1 MKQKT
6 FEVCQRSKYKT
17 GLTTNPNGR
26 KTRAADAEKG
36 RRKGK
41 PRTEEK
47 KRSGKAC
54 VQSCAFTARENTHD
68 LAVQDKALSASQKSA
83 YLIRLNHPHKTKYTV
98 TYARTPNRSK
108 HQIREPEA

>member
-1 MKQKT
+1 MKQT
-6 FEVCQRSKYKT
+6 FEVSQGQKYKT
-17 GLTTNPNGR
+17 SLTTNPNGT

-47 KRSGKAC
+47 RRSGKAC
-54 VQSCAFTARENTHD
+54 VQSCAFTAREDTHD

-98 TYARTPNRSK
+98 THARTPNRSK